1 MKQFMQLT
9 IKIKMNI
16 SYSSPTSSKKHW
28 LQLKVN
34 VVCVSK
40 HYWRQ
45 RSYYGRFLPSSSSDD
60 DLIIQREAKYT
71 NRNPS

>member
-9 IKIKMNI
+9 TKIKKYI
-16 SYSSPTSSKKHW
+16 SYSSSTSSKKQW
-28 LQLKVN
+28 LQLKVT

-45 RSYYGRFLPSSSSDD
+45 RSYFGRFLPSSFSDD
-60 DLIIQREAKYT
+60 DLLIQTETKYT